1 MRVARIVAS
10 LVVLLHGS
18 DAWTSVR
25 GGGGSSTTI
34 PVVRSL
40 DENTFF
46 EIDGA
51 EKIPTV
57 RDLKEGDRI
66 LKSSKKSSSSSSSK
80 SSKSGRRRPNSGDGE
95 PPSIFSEDLLD
106 EFEEAMDE
114 AIMYEFSY
122 PSTSKSGKKSSY
134 KSTKSSSSSGD
145 YTLYGPDGHK
155 RSKKSKSEASS
166 YYSGSKKSK
175 SGDRLTLPPAFS
187 GKQGYCEA

>member
-1 MRVARIVAS
+1 MRVASIAAS
-10 LVVLLHGS
+10 LVCLLHGS

-25 GGGGSSTTI
+25 GGSSTTI
-34 PVVRSL
+34 PAVRSL
-40 DENTFF
+40 EESTFF
-46 EIDGA
+46 GIEGA
-51 EKIPTV
+51 AKLPTA
-57 RDLKEGDRI
+57 RDLKERDRI

-80 SSKSGRRRPNSGDGE
+80 SSKSGRRRSNKGDE

-145 YTLYGPDGHK
+145 YTLYDPDGHK